1 MNNARTYK
9 DGSTWGIINSD
20 QLEQA
25 INKNQALTFDDA
37 ATNKTYVINANFV
50 QETILKKNRK
60 PSDNNYGEYYTFP
73 MDFALSMQTK
83 FGIPTTVAPVSPSLV
98 DLYTP
103 FAYKPTAM
111 KYLRMYIFK
120 EIGTN
125 YKKSTVKSYLKGY
138 KTSVKSEMV
147 RELAREFI
155 EAGLA
160 EDAAQRILH
169 VISK

>member
-20 QLEQA
+20 QLNQA
-25 INKNQALTFDDA
+25 IKNDEALTFNDF
-37 ATNKTYVINANFV
+37 TTKKTYVVKANFI

-73 MDFALSMQTK
+73 MDFALSLQTNS
-83 FGIPTTVAPVSPSLV
+83 GVPTMVAPVSPSLV
-98 DLYTP
+98 DLFPP

-111 KYLRMYIFK
+111 EYLRMYIY
-120 EIGTN
+120 EEVGTN

-138 KTSVKSEMV
+138 KTSVNSETV